1 MQEQLNELIAKAAQD
16 IAACSSPNDL
26 LNVKAQYLGKK
37 SLLNSLFAKM
47 RELSPEARPAFGNM
61 INDSRSKIEKL
72 LEAKTNEVKTSA
84 WENMGSDRKVDLTMP
99 GISSSRGGLHPLSI
113 VRREIDE
120 VFISMGFEI
129 AEGPDI
135 DDDFHNFDALNT
147 PADHPSRNLAD
158 TFYLEDG
165 GLLRTQTSTVQIRT
179 MEQYSPPIR
188 IISPGRCYRN
198 DKPDPSHSPVF
209 HQVEALVVDKGISLA
224 DLTNTLQQFASIM
237 FGSKVS
243 SRIRPHFFP
252 FTEPSA
258 EMDISCVAC
267 GGKGCRVCKN
277 SGWLEMGGAGMVDPN
292 VFDILGIDSE
302 IYTGYAFGL
311 GIERIAMLKYKIGDM
326 RILFENDLRMLRQFR
341 GEVK

>member
-1 MQEQLNELIAKAAQD
+1 MHEQLKELVSTAEKD
-16 IAACSSPNDL
+16 IMACASSNDL
-26 LNVKAQYLGKK
+26 LNAKAQYLGKK

-47 RELSPEARPAFGNM
+47 RELPPEERPAFGNL
-61 INDSRSKIEKL
+61 INDSRNKIEKM
-72 LEAKTNEVKTSA
+72 LEIRTSEVKAAA
-84 WENMGSDRKVDLTMP
+84 WENLNNGSAIDLSMP
-99 GISSSRGGLHPLSI
+99 GLHSSRGGFHPLTV

-158 TFYLEDG
+158 TFYLEGG
-165 GLLRTQTSTVQIRT
+165 GLLRTQTSTVQVRT
-179 MEQYSPPIR
+179 MENYKPPIR

-224 DLTNTLQQFASIM
+224 DMKDTLQQFASIM
-237 FGSKVS
+237 FGTKVS

-267 GGKGCRVCKN
+267 GGSGCRVCKY

-302 IYTGYAFGL
+302 TYTGFAFGL
-311 GIERIAMLKYKIGDM
+311 GIERIAMLKFKINDM
-326 RILFENDLRMLRQFR
+326 RILFENDIRMLRQFQGALR
-341 GEVK
+341 

>member
-1 MQEQLNELIAKAAQD
+1 LQEQLNELIAKAAQD

-37 SLLNSLFAKM
+37 SLLNSLYAKM
-47 RELSPEARPAFGNM
+47 RDLTPEERPAFGNM

-72 LEAKTNEVKTSA
+72 LEAKTNDVKTSA
-84 WENMGSDRKVDLTMP
+84 WENMGSDHKVDLTMP
-99 GISSSRGGLHPLSI
+99 GINSSRGGLHPLSI

-129 AEGPDI
+129 AEGPDME
-135 DDDFHNFDALNT
+135 DDFHNFDALNT

-179 MEQYSPPIR
+179 MEQFQPPIR

-237 FGSKVS
+237 FGRNVS

-302 IYTGYAFGL
+302 VYTGYAFGL
-311 GIERIAMLKYKIGDM
+311 GIERIAMLKYNIGDM

-341 GEVK
+341 GEAK